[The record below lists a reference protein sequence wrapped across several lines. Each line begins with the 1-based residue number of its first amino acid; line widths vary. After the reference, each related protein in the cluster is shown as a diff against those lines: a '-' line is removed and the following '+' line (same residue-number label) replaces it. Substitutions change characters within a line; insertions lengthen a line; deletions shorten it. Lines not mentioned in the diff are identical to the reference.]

1 MRKLLLMLL
10 LCIPVFGFAQNKT
23 VDSLEKVLAS
33 AKADTIRSDL
43 YYKIALELQRMDPVQ
58 AEKMIG
64 QSMAIAQKTNFQK
77 GIANVYSFK
86 SIQSSYKGEF
96 DSMKVYSEKC
106 IEIAKKVNFPLG
118 VAKGENGLGIFY
130 WQTGNFS
137 EAIKNHLSA
146 LAIREKLK
154 DTVGIATSLGNL
166 ALVYFDNQNS
176 KEAERN
182 ALLSVELAKKVNKSN
197 IVISN
202 LQLLANV
209 YGQDGKF
216 DKALAR
222 DAEAFILC
230 KQHNDMRGLSQ
241 VYSNMANCYTAM
253 KQYDKGLKYQ
263 LEVLK
268 IDEFFGDKK
277 NISDTYMNI
286 SAAYADQKEFKPAL
300 DWMLKGLKYA
310 RESKYKQG
318 EKQGWGALSNIYEQL
333 GDYKNGLAAHQKY
346 QSMSV
351 DLINEKSNQQIAL
364 MQTQFD
370 TEKKEQKITLLNKE
384 NTIQK
389 LSISKQA
396 TTIAIIIGLLIVAL
410 VVAGLVYNRNK
421 LKQKAQ
427 LQAQMLQHQDTLT
440 KAVIDAEEHER
451 KRIGADLHDGVGQ
464 LFSAVKMNLNGLFER
479 INLQRDEDRF
489 LAENTLAL
497 VDESCK
503 EVRMISHQMM
513 PSSLLKSGIASDLKK
528 FIEKIDADSLK
539 IKLETT
545 GFKDQLESNVETMLY
560 RIIQETINNVIKH
573 ANATQLDITLKRYDN
588 EITAVIKD
596 NGVGFDTTKAGSF
609 EGIGLKNI
617 LTRIEYLRGTIDCQS
632 ALGMGTT
639 VTVNVPA

>member
-1 MRKLLLMLL
+1 MRKLLLILL
-10 LCIPVFGFAQNKT
+10 LCIPVFAFAQNKT
-23 VDSLEKVLAS
+23 VDSLEKVLAN
-33 AKADTIRSDL
+33 ARPDTTRSDL
-43 YYKIALELQRMDPVQ
+43 YYNIALELQRMDPAQ
-58 AEKMIG
+58 SQKMID
-64 QSMAIAQKTNFQK
+64 QSMAIAQKVNFQK

-106 IEIAKKVNFPLG
+106 IEIATKANFPLG
-118 VAKGENGLGIFY
+118 IAKGQNGLGIFY

-209 YGQDGKF
+209 YGQAGKF

-222 DAEAFILC
+222 DAEALILC

-286 SAAYADQKEFKPAL
+286 SAAYADQKQFKPAL

-333 GDYKNGLAAHQKY
+333 GGYKNALAAHQKY

-370 TEKKEQKITLLNKE
+370 TEKKEQKITLLNNE

-389 LSISKQA
+389 LSISKQE
-396 TTIAIIIGLLIVAL
+396 TTIAIIISLLIVAV
-410 VVAGLVYNRNK
+410 VVAWLIYNRNK

-427 LQAQMLQHQDTLT
+427 LQAQMLEYQDTLT

-503 EVRMISHQMM
+503 EVRVISHQMM
-513 PSSLLKSGIASDLKK
+513 PNSLLKSGIASDLKK

-573 ANATQLDITLKRYDN
+573 ADATQLDITLKRDAD

-617 LTRIEYLRGTIDCQS
+617 LTRIEYLRGNNRLPIRT
-632 ALGMGTT
+632 GHGY
-639 VTVNVPA
+639 NRYR